1 MNIILIGFR
10 GTGKTTIGKLLAKQ
24 LGKEFIDADVY
35 LEKKE
40 GISIKDIF
48 AKGGEALFR
57 DIESKV
63 IAELSIL
70 DDKVIATGGGAVLR
84 EENVKCLKRHG
95 IIILLDADANT
106 LYKRIRM
113 DSHSQQRRPNLT
125 AQGGY
130 GEVQFLLEQ
139 RKPIYDKIADFVIN
153 TAHVSA
159 ANAAQKIHTLIHH
172 YVRPAIWN
180 ATPNSG
186 KSC

>member
-40 GISIKDIF
+40 GMSIKDVF
-48 AKGGEALFR
+48 KKGGETLFR

-63 IAELSIL
+63 ITELSLL
-70 DDKVIATGGGAVLR
+70 DNKVIATGGGAVLR
-84 EENVKCLKRHG
+84 EENVKNLKRHG

-106 LYKRIRM
+106 LHKRIQR

-125 AQGGY
+125 AQGGFE
-130 GEVQFLLEQ
+130 EVQFLLEQ
-139 RKPIYDKIADFVIN
+139 RRPTYDKIADFVIN
-153 TAHVSA
+153 TAHVSVA
-159 ANAAQKIHTLIHH
+159 STAQKIQTLIHH
-172 YVRPAIWN
+172 YVR
-180 ATPNSG
+180 G
-186 KSC
+186 

>member
-40 GISIKDIF
+40 GMSIKDVF
-48 AKGGEALFR
+48 KKGGETLFR

-63 IAELSIL
+63 ITELSLL
-70 DDKVIATGGGAVLR
+70 DNKVIATGGGAVLR
-84 EENVKCLKRHG
+84 EENVKNLKRHG

-106 LYKRIRM
+106 LHKRIQR

-125 AQGGY
+125 AQGGF
-130 GEVQFLLEQ
+130 E
-139 RKPIYDKIADFVIN
+139 
-153 TAHVSA
+153 
-159 ANAAQKIHTLIHH
+159 
-172 YVRPAIWN
+172 
-180 ATPNSG
+180 
-186 KSC
+186 